1 MRTEEIGL
9 LAVPCSYGI
18 ASGFNDGGNLLAS
31 FTSGRVL
38 TPRAA
43 AALLLLVGAGPLLL
57 GTQVARTIGLSVID
71 LAHQGTGAF
80 VLITTVSVA
89 VVLGSWRL
97 RVPTSMTLALVGA
110 MVGWALLDK
119 RHAAIHWPGVAR
131 VLVGIPASVLAGAS
145 LAYILDR
152 TARRLLSSTSHQA
165 ALRLARFQYA
175 TSALQAVAYGS
186 NDMEKTIGLTVI
198 AELASGAHP
207 TTPFNDPLPL
217 LLAVASFLIGAL
229 LGGWRIA
236 RRVRAGIFRV
246 RPVQAMSEQLAS
258 GLAVAALAVVGAP
271 VSSTQAIGGSL
282 VGVGIGVR
290 ASAVRWG
297 LVREMLASWIITLPA
312 ALAAAALLH
321 ACLRS
326 LGTLP

>member
-1 MRTEEIGL
+1 MRADEIGL

-43 AALLLLVGAGPLLL
+43 SVLLLLVGAGPLLL
-57 GTQVARTIGLSVID
+57 GTEVARTIGLSVID
-71 LAHQGTGAF
+71 LAHQGTSAF
-80 VLITTVSVA
+80 VLITTVSVV
-89 VVLGSWRL
+89 VVLSSWRL
-97 RVPTSMTLALVGA
+97 RIPTSMTLALVGA
-110 MVGWALLDK
+110 MVGWALLDE

-145 LAYILDR
+145 LAYIVDR

-165 ALRLARFQYA
+165 ALRLARFQYV
-175 TSALQAVAYGS
+175 TGALQAVAYGS

-217 LLAVASFLIGAL
+217 LLAVTSFLVGAL

-271 VSSTQAIGGSL
+271 VSSTQATGGSL

-321 ACLRS
+321 ACLRAV
-326 LGTLP
+326 GTLP